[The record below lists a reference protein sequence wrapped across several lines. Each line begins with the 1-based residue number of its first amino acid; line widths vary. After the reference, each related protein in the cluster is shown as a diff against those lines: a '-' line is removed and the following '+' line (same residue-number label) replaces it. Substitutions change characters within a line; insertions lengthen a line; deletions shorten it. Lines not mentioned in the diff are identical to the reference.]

1 MSVIQLDHIH
11 MRGRDPEAVADFL
24 SRHFDFEIVDRMQV
38 RDLPRVVLRLGELTV
53 FIEGAT
59 EGTPGVP
66 AMPFR
71 GIEHICL
78 RTPDIAARAERLER
92 AGVPL
97 LSPVSEIRPGVK
109 VAFVQAPDG
118 ILVELIERAAA

>member
-11 MRGRDPEAVADFL
+11 MRCRDPEAVADFL

-38 RDLPRVVLRLGELTV
+38 RDLPRVVLHLGELTV

-59 EGTPGVP
+59 PDMPRVP

-71 GIEHICL
+71 GIEHVCL
-78 RTPDIAARAERLER
+78 RVPDIAAHAERLER
-92 AGVPL
+92 AGVAL

-109 VAFVQAPDG
+109 VAFVEGPDG
-118 ILVELIERAAA
+118 IVVELIERAAA

>member
-1 MSVIQLDHIH
+1 MSAIRFDHIH
-11 MRGRDPEAVADFL
+11 MRGRDPGSVADFL
-24 SRHFDFEIVDRMQV
+24 SRHFDFEIVERLRV

-59 EGTPGVP
+59 DDMPRVP

-71 GIEHICL
+71 GIEHVCL
-78 RTPDIAARAERLER
+78 RVLDIDAHAERLER
-92 AGVPL
+92 AGVTL

-109 VAFVQAPDG
+109 VAFVEAPDG
-118 ILVELIERAAA
+118 ILVELIERAPT